1 MAAPDD
7 EPIANEKQARDA
19 ENSAVDRVAMA
30 AAGLA
35 IAFCLVNLILFR
47 YGRDQGIYAMVADT
61 MLKGGA
67 PYRDAW
73 DFKPPGIF
81 LVYAVAR
88 LIFGASEHGVRVL
101 EAAALGSMVW
111 AFAILSRRWVGDAKA
126 GIVAAACAI
135 GTEAQLEFWH
145 TSQPESFG
153 GVVLA
158 WALVCATYQAPQE
171 AKDGARRQLM
181 AWAGAGA
188 LYASAALLKPP
199 LGGGF
204 VVSLVAV
211 AWTEWRAAAVDDRL
225 RALAR
230 PAAAFA
236 AGGAAVMA
244 LTLSYFAAKGALP
257 DLYDTLF
264 VFTPMYTKLGFRGEW
279 FWGFVYLSFEQ
290 WSIGYSAFIG
300 VGLALF
306 LGLPALSARERSG
319 ALHVFGVAGIQVIG
333 VALQAKFFPYHY
345 GAALPFASML
355 AGWGAW
361 KLWTRARQA
370 SLGIAAFG
378 AALYL
383 LGDARGATRDL
394 DETFWM
400 RSKHRL
406 AAVLD
411 PSIRDAT
418 NDALYSVADV
428 SAGANRRVAEWLK
441 SHTEPDAPVFIWGFE
456 PEIYDLAR
464 RRPATR
470 YLYDVPQRVTWAESS
485 RDRLMSDLER
495 TPPVVIVVE
504 HRDVFPAVTG
514 NNLDSA
520 DSLTAFPRLASYLR
534 QGYVLADRIEDFD
547 LYVRR

>member
-1 MAAPDD
+1 VAAPDEQPVSKPD
-7 EPIANEKQARDA
+7 DA
-19 ENSAVDRVAMA
+19 DSAVDRVIMA
-30 AAGLA
+30 ACGLA
-35 IAFCLVNLILFR
+35 ILFCLLNLVLFR

-88 LIFGASEHGVRVL
+88 LLFGASEHGPRVL
-101 EAAALGSMVW
+101 EAVGLASMVG

-126 GIVAAACAI
+126 GIVAATLAI

-153 GVVLA
+153 GVILA
-158 WALVCATYQAPQE
+158 WALVCATYQPAPE
-171 AKDGARRQLM
+171 ARDGARKQLL
-181 AWAGAGA
+181 AWACAGA

-204 VVSLVAV
+204 VVSLLAV
-211 AWTEWRAAAVDDRL
+211 AWTQWRASTADGRL
-225 RALAR
+225 RAVGR
-230 PAAAFA
+230 PLVAFA
-236 AGGAAVMA
+236 AGGAATMA
-244 LTLSYFAAKGALP
+244 LTLSYFVAKGAMP
-257 DLYDTLF
+257 ELYDTLF
-264 VFTPMYTKLGFRGEW
+264 VFTPQYTKLGFRGEW
-279 FWGFVYLSFEQ
+279 FWGFVYLAFEQ

-306 LGLPALSARERSG
+306 LALPALSDRERGG
-319 ALHVFGVAGIQVIG
+319 ALHVFGIAGLQVVG

-361 KLWTRARQA
+361 KLWKHARKT
-370 SLGIAAFG
+370 SLGIVLFG
-378 AALYL
+378 AALYVM
-383 LGDARGATRDL
+383 GDARGATRDL

-406 AAVLD
+406 AALVD
-411 PSIRDAT
+411 PSKRNET

-428 SAGANRRVAEWLK
+428 SAGANRRVAEWLMA
-441 SHTEPDAPVFIWGFE
+441 HTDANAPVFIWGFE
-456 PEIYDLAR
+456 PEIYDLSR

-495 TPPVVIVVE
+495 TPPAVIVVE

-520 DSLTAFPRLASYLR
+520 DSLSVFPRLASYLR
-534 QGYVLADRIEDFD
+534 QGYVLAERIEDFD
-547 LYVRR
+547 LYVKR